1 MSKRRNTRYGRDAPA
16 AAPQKRSAVTL
27 TSLDAWKVLCGDAYK
42 PIAQCPEVQMC
53 VGAYA
58 DLLGNMT
65 IHLMANTEDGDTRIR
80 NELSRKLDIEPSR
93 YLTRSGFMQWI
104 VRTLMTEGN
113 AFVMPRYRGE
123 LLDDLQPMPPGEV
136 SMTPDGDGYKIQWRG
151 RFFSPDEVLHFA
163 LNPDRDQP
171 WRGRGYTVSLREIVR
186 SIRQVNATKKAILES
201 PAPSIIV
208 KVDGLT
214 EEFADTEGRKKLR
227 EQYLDASETGEPW
240 FIPAEAFS
248 VEQVKPLTLN
258 DLAIKANLDMD
269 KRSMAAIFGVPAF
282 MVGIGAFDKAEYHY
296 FLTARVMSIAKIIE
310 QELTKK
316 LLYSESMY
324 WRLNARSLYNYS
336 LTELMSV
343 GVSLVDRMA
352 MRRNELRDWLGLPPD
367 PEMQDILALENYI
380 PADRLGDQKKLEQ
393 EGGEGNGDQGNETD
407 PELG

>member
-1 MSKRRNTRYGRDAPA
+1 M
-16 AAPQKRSAVTL
+16 
-27 TSLDAWKVLCGDAYK
+27 
-42 PIAQCPEVQMC
+42 I
-53 VGAYA
+53 
-58 DLLGNMT
+58 
-65 IHLMANTEDGDTRIR
+65 
-80 NELSRKLDIEPSR
+80 
-93 YLTRSGFMQWI
+93 
-104 VRTLMTEGN
+104 
-113 AFVMPRYRGE
+113 
-123 LLDDLQPMPPGEV
+123 
-136 SMTPDGDGYKIQWRG
+136 PDGDGYKIQWRG

-282 MVGIGAFDKAEYHY
+282 MVGIGTFDKAEYHY

-407 PELG
+407 PKLG